1 MLYRTGSMTS
11 HSINVARLQVT
22 RWLEVGTAQGG
33 SSSEVGFEPRAVQNW
48 ERRSQECRVV
58 LLKPVL

>member
-1 MLYRTGSMTS
+1 MMP
-11 HSINVARLQVT
+11 HSIKVVRLQFT

-33 SSSEVGFEPRAVQNW
+33 SSSEVGFECRAVQNW

-58 LLKPVL
+58 LLKPAF

>member
-1 MLYRTGSMTS
+1 MTP
-11 HSINVARLQVT
+11 HSIKVARLQVT

-33 SSSEVGFEPRAVQNW
+33 SSSEVGFERCAVQNW

-58 LLKPVL
+58 LLKPVF